1 MTKFTVKVRADRG
14 DEGSNKI
21 EVFLDT
27 EPKKEIMVLTTD
39 GNSLDD
45 MDEEVEQQD
54 VALYYAVERIAQL
67 EAQLEQYKAMQVG
80 KMRFQY
86 AGAIGLLADLSGHYR
101 LANKHEE
108 EEAVESMR
116 QAVADWCEFS
126 GWSYRVIGHKLDLI
140 SPEELDA

>member
-54 VALYYAVERIAQL
+54 VALYYAVERIAHW
-67 EAQLEQYKAMQVG
+67 
-80 KMRFQY
+80 RP
-86 AGAIGLLADLSGHYR
+86 S
-101 LANKHEE
+101 
-108 EEAVESMR
+108 
-116 QAVADWCEFS
+116 
-126 GWSYRVIGHKLDLI
+126 
-140 SPEELDA
+140 

>member
-27 EPKKEIMVLTTD
+27 EPKQEIMVLTTD

-67 EAQLEQYKAMQVG
+67 EAHI
-80 KMRFQY
+80 R
-86 AGAIGLLADLSGHYR
+86 R
-101 LANKHEE
+101 
-108 EEAVESMR
+108 
-116 QAVADWCEFS
+116 
-126 GWSYRVIGHKLDLI
+126 LI
-140 SPEELDA
+140 SAGDGMYTAFDALMPGLAKISLKDYSVINDNPIEWQQAKKAAQEATDA